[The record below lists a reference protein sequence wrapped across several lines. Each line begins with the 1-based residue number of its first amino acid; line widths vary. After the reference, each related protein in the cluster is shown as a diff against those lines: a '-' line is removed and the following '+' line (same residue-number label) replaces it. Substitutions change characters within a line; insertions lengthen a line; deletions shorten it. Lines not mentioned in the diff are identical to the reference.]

1 MLMEPDEKLMDH
13 QGHYSSSGDP
23 EEEEGGVN
31 MKFHGNRPTAVETFH
46 SNTQNVSRM
55 VALKEKSTRRR
66 HLGTV
71 NPSLQFILQMLSHH
85 NSGPGN
91 RQTERPT
98 LLAFES

>member
-1 MLMEPDEKLMDH
+1 M
-13 QGHYSSSGDP
+13 
-23 EEEEGGVN
+23 GVN
-31 MKFHGNRPTAVETFH
+31 MKFYGNHPTAVGTFH

-71 NPSLQFILQMLSHH
+71 NPSLQFILQMLRCFSLSHH
-85 NSGPGN
+85 NSGPGS